1 MHQDECCDAARAAPD
16 SPPRVYACGDGVVVE
31 LHGEIDLV
39 GHQRAAPVLDP
50 VTSGDARTVVID
62 LTHVTFIDCSCLT
75 LLMRAWRRVTSR
87 GARLRVVC
95 ADRMALHL
103 MSITGLRVTLAPVAT
118 VDEALGRPAPRARRG
133 A

>member
-1 MHQDECCDAARAAPD
+1 MHQEELRDVALAAPD
-16 SPPRVYACGDGVVVE
+16 SPPRVYECGDGVVVE
-31 LHGEIDLV
+31 LRGEIDLV

-62 LTHVTFIDCSCLT
+62 LTYATFIDCSCLT
-75 LLMRAWRRVTSR
+75 LLMRAWRRVTAR

-95 ADRMALHL
+95 TNRMALHM
-103 MSITGLRVTLAPVAT
+103 MSITGLRATLAPVAT
-118 VDEALGRPAPRARRG
+118 VDEALGRQGPGVRRG